1 MYVRAYPCFVSGHLQ
16 ASRPLSFYVPLLS
29 FSNTSLSYLLDASIY
44 LSLTRRCGLKFSS
57 SGAEL
62 RDNVASMMLSGG
74 GRKFAVEVYG
84 TCRYAEEPV
93 DPIFVESLTEPG
105 CSDLKYPMQGHVALR

>member
-1 MYVRAYPCFVSGHLQ
+1 
-16 ASRPLSFYVPLLS
+16 
-29 FSNTSLSYLLDASIY
+29 
-44 LSLTRRCGLKFSS
+44 
-57 SGAEL
+57 
-62 RDNVASMMLSGG
+62 MMLSGG

-105 CSDLKYPMQGHVALR
+105 CSDLKYPLQGHVALR